1 MSRKLTVGKL
11 KEIAGTDY
19 EAINE
24 LVRGRPEDQIIDRDD
39 LLLRTDY
46 TVRKLLS
53 GREIRDALVAEDRP
67 GRRVKNFK
75 EEKVNGT

>member
-46 TVRKLLS
+46 TVRKLVS
-53 GREIRDALVAEDRP
+53 GREIRDALVAEDRA
-67 GRRVKNFK
+67 GRREEKKNK
-75 EEKVNGT
+75 EEI